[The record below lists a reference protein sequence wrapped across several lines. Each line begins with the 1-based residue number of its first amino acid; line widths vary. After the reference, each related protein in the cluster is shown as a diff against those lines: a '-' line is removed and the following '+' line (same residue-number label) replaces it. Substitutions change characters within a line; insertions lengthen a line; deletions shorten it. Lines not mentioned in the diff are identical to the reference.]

1 MKAEERVREQAQ
13 PTGCASGLP
22 PGRLQTRK
30 VARPRL
36 TLGSAVQ
43 PLRGKPSA
51 SLGQHINIGLRTE
64 LNPLFGEFDPG
75 SG

>member
-1 MKAEERVREQAQ
+1 MKAEERVREQEH

-22 PGRLQTRK
+22 PGRLQTRE
-30 VARPRL
+30 VARPGPVFGL
-36 TLGSAVQ
+36 AVQ

-51 SLGQHINIGLRTE
+51 SLGQRINPGFRTE
-64 LNPLFGEFDPG
+64 LKPFDGEFDPG